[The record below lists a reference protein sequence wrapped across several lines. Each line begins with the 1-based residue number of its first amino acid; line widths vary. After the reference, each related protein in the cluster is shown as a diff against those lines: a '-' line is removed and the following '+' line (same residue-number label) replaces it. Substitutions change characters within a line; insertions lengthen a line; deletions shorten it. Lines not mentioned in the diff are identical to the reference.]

1 MEDPEVPLEQVH
13 EELEHR
19 AKRGESWTLGVAL
32 TAAILAGLAAI
43 AALLSGHHAN
53 EGMLEQ
59 LRASDQW
66 NYYQAKGIKA
76 SVLSAKKE
84 LLTAMGRVPDEKDQQ
99 KLLEYKKVQE
109 NIFRDAKEKEL
120 ASREHMQ
127 AHVIFA
133 RGVTLFQVA
142 IAVSAISVLT
152 RRRRFWYVGI
162 AFGVVGLG
170 FLVQGLLFGRLL

>member
-1 MEDPEVPLEQVH
+1 MEDPEVPLEHVH
-13 EELEHR
+13 EEMEHH
-19 AKRGESWTLGVAL
+19 AQHGERWTLGVAL

-43 AALLSGHHAN
+43 TALLSGHHAN

-59 LRASDQW
+59 IHASDQW

-76 SVLSAKKE
+76 AVLATKID
-84 LLTAMGRVPDEKDQQ
+84 LLTASGKPAGPQDEE
-99 KLLEYKKVQE
+99 KLRSYKSEQDD
-109 NIFRDAKEKEL
+109 IFRDAKEKEH
-120 ASREHMQ
+120 ASQRHMR

-152 RRRRFWYVGI
+152 RRKPFWFLGI
-162 AFGVVGLG
+162 AFGAVGLG
-170 FLVQGLLFGRLL
+170 FLAQGLLFSGFY